1 MARAAKQIIILGFN
15 GTGKTTLVKKFVH
28 ASLSRL
34 ERVLVVTPDGAE
46 WTNLEETSLA
56 DSRDFEFSGARR
68 YVWNQDTSVLHRIY
82 KNFFG
87 GLLVFDD
94 CRSYLASITD
104 PNLKSMF
111 LRRRQM
117 KTDIILCGHGF
128 TDVPN
133 QAFTNTSDYFL
144 FLTMD
149 KLNRKRAIIPR
160 YELVLEAQQRV
171 NARAM
176 DPVKCWVKENDP
188 SMNLHYYEHIEPLK
202 I

>member
-1 MARAAKQIIILGFN
+1 MARSAKQIIILGFN
-15 GTGKTTLVKKFVH
+15 GTGKTTLVEKFVH

-46 WTNLEETSLA
+46 WTNLEETVL
-56 DSRDFEFSGARR
+56 DNPGDFEFSGARR
-68 YVWNQDTSVLHRIY
+68 YVWNQDLDVLRRIY

-104 PNLKSMF
+104 PNLKSIF

-149 KLNRKRAIIPR
+149 KLNRKKAIIPR
-160 YELVLEAQQRV
+160 YELVLEAQERI

-176 DPVKCWVKENDP
+176 DVNIAWVKQDDP
-188 SMNLHYYEHIEPLK
+188 AMNIHYYEHIEPLK